1 MRDSLSSAETNPA
14 PRYVAQ
20 RGHVGWMVVSTGN
33 GEVVE
38 QYGRGA
44 VGAANA
50 QASADALNRE
60 HIDLIP
66 ARFKKRD
73 SLSRTNPALT
83 PAALKIW
90 RRKRH
95 ITQGELAT
103 LLGVHISTVHRWEGG
118 DVPIPVWLRLALEG
132 LDQRKELTQP

>member
-1 MRDSLSSAETNPA
+1 VTAH
-14 PRYVAQ
+14 YVAQ
-20 RGHVGWMVVSTGN
+20 RGTVGWAVVSTGN

-38 QYGRGA
+38 QYGRGS

-60 HIDLIP
+60 HIDLTP

-73 SLSRTNPALT
+73 SLSSVETNPALT

-90 RRKRH
+90 RRKHH
-95 ITQGELAT
+95 ITQGELAA
-103 LLGVHISTVHRWEGG
+103 LLGVHISTTHRWEQG
-118 DVPIPVWLRLALEG
+118 DVPIPVWLRLALES
-132 LDQRKELTQP
+132 LERRKELTQP